1 MRSGIWCESAD
12 ILHGLN
18 VLFQSDPHEFKWT
31 TNVWNVQAVPQLYGL
46 SLSGVSNIILTQGA
60 LDPWSGGGYQPGS
73 PSANQDQGIY
83 VMEIPGSAHHL
94 DLRTP
99 NTCDP
104 NTIKNARYQIV
115 RILDCWVHGCATPPR
130 LGSLPQMVVPVNDLL
145 VSAAF
150 CGISLTTFCSFV
162 SSSFSAHSCFK
173 ALKRP
178 VHCCETVG

>member
-1 MRSGIWCESAD
+1 MLDAAVKARAIHS
-12 ILHGLN
+12 LHSLTWR
-18 VLFQSDPHEFKWT
+18 FKWT

-104 NTIKNARYQIV
+104 NTIKNARYQMYDKPHEYD
-115 RILDCWVHGCATPPR
+115 RA
-130 LGSLPQMVVPVNDLL
+130 LGLE
-145 VSAAF
+145 
-150 CGISLTTFCSFV
+150 C
-162 SSSFSAHSCFK
+162 
-173 ALKRP
+173 
-178 VHCCETVG
+178 